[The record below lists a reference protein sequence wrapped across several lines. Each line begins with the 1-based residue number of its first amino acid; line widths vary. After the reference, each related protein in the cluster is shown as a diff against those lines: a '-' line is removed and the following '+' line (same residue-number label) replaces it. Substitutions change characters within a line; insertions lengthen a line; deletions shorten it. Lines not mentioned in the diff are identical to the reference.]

1 MNKLNKI
8 VYVEDDADLRFL
20 VHMVLQEKGGYTV
33 RTFESGY
40 AFLAEIEAIQPDLIL
55 LDVCMLELDG
65 VSLFL
70 KIKEIPSLQKAPVV
84 FLLPN

>member
-20 VHMVLQEKGGYTV
+20 VHMVLEEKGGYTE
-33 RTFESGY
+33 RTFESAY
-40 AFLAEIEAIQPDLIL
+40 TFLAEIESKQHDLIL
-55 LDVCMLELDG
+55 LDVCMLELNG

-70 KIKEIPSLQKAPVV
+70 KIKEIP
-84 FLLPN
+84 